1 MCSLHTTHLNIFKI
15 LFVCV
20 CVCMCEYVCLFTE
33 KVQGIGMLIAAGALE
48 MDFIKS
54 VLSRPS
60 LSKEPC
66 GRCKQNESSI
76 KHSQQEHEVRSA
88 FPKLCWFKRLC
99 LTRARRGAARRQNH
113 PIPKVF
119 SAKTLRPFTKQNANL
134 YLHLYFPKC
143 LTHKPAPVCV
153 WVFFLPC
160 HCWRVCDLFPG
171 RSPGVPRQTSELC
184 SGERG
189 ANCRLIGG
197 IPRHA

>member
-1 MCSLHTTHLNIFKI
+1 MWRHLNYGIRLTLILSHCRFKCNIWQSISSLHTTHLNIFKI

-33 KVQGIGMLIAAGALE
+33 KVQGVGMLIAAGALE

-88 FPKLCWFKRLC
+88 LPKLCWFKRLC
-99 LTRARRGAARRQNH
+99 LTRARRGGSPQSESSH
-113 PIPKVF
+113 PEGLQHDDIE
-119 SAKTLRPFTKQNANL
+119 AIYKT
-134 YLHLYFPKC
+134 KC
-143 LTHKPAPVCV
+143 
-153 WVFFLPC
+153 
-160 HCWRVCDLFPG
+160 
-171 RSPGVPRQTSELC
+171 
-184 SGERG
+184 
-189 ANCRLIGG
+189 
-197 IPRHA
+197 